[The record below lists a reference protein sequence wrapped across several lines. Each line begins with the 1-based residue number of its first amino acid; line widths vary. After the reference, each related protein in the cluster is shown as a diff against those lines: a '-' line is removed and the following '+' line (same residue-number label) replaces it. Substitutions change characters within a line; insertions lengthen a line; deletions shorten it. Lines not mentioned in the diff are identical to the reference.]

1 MCAHMQRANV
11 CICAM
16 CALYLSQVQGQ
27 DNVCKLNY
35 TFQTCT
41 YLLKSKTTST
51 LFHKLHKIYF
61 SSLWQKK
68 YDLNIFYVEMNLLLE
83 MQERNVLHLFLW
95 CFCSYCYNK
104 RIEPFPIY
112 EHYLSIIHLMT
123 LNTFRWQ
130 QIPPVNPWYSST
142 VIWNAF

>member
-1 MCAHMQRANV
+1 MKVETCAHMQRANV

-51 LFHKLHKIYF
+51 LFHKLPHFAIFLASLYF
-61 SSLWQKK
+61 K
-68 YDLNIFYVEMNLLLE
+68 E
-83 MQERNVLHLFLW
+83 
-95 CFCSYCYNK
+95 
-104 RIEPFPIY
+104 
-112 EHYLSIIHLMT
+112 
-123 LNTFRWQ
+123 
-130 QIPPVNPWYSST
+130 
-142 VIWNAF
+142 